1 MKSGSIQAVTFDLWN
16 TLIVDSGGGGRS
28 RADRR
33 IEATVAALRN
43 CGRDYPVDRVEEAYW
58 ASQRRF
64 EQVRTRGLDTRF
76 EVQLDYFLDT
86 IEDGLARAIDPGPKE
101 IITSHHLNAY
111 LEDPP
116 TLMPG
121 ALDVLDT
128 LTGHGYKI
136 ALICN
141 SGTTP
146 GNLQR
151 IWLEEQG
158 IARYMKVL
166 TFSDEVEI
174 AKPSLEIFFST
185 LRTLGVSAHL
195 SVHIGDRPETD
206 ILGAKRVGM
215 RAILI
220 GGESCDGVP
229 VEPDARIQ
237 RLTELPAVLEDFQR

>member
-1 MKSGSIQAVTFDLWN
+1 QAVTFDLWN

-33 IEATVAALRN
+33 IEATVAALRD
-43 CGRDYPVDRVEEAYW
+43 CGRDYPLERVEEAYW

-64 EQVRTRGLDTRF
+64 EQVRIRGLDTRF
-76 EVQLDYFLDT
+76 EVQLDDFLDT
-86 IEDGLARAIDPGPKE
+86 IEGGLARAIGPGPKE
-101 IITSHHLNAY
+101 LITSHHLNAY

-121 ALDVLDT
+121 ALDVLET

-136 ALICN
+136 GLICN

-146 GNLQR
+146 GSLQR
-151 IWLEEQG
+151 KWLEEQG
-158 IARYMKVL
+158 IVRYMKVL
-166 TFSDEVEI
+166 TFSDEVEL
-174 AKPSLEIFFST
+174 AKPSSEIFFRT
-185 LRTLGVSAHL
+185 LRALGVRPHL

-229 VEPDARIQ
+229 VDPDARV
-237 RLTELPAVLEDFQR
+237 RNLAELPAVLAAMEHD